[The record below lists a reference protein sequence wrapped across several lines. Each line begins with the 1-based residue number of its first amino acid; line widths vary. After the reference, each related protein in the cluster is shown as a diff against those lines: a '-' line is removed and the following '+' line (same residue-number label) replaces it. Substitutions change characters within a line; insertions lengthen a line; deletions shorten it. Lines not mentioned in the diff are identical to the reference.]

1 MFFEVKK
8 NAVIPAGIAGIQVT
22 GMFQDMRHLD
32 MASGGPCQNDEFSLV
47 PKPQL
52 SPLYISQGKP
62 KKSVISAGMPKSRP
76 WTVTIWLC
84 KCLIQVT
91 CHPVVSCSRLQEY
104 LSWPRVCHPWTLD
117 FGIPAEMTV
126 LLVPKLQLGNAALEA
141 PASGV
146 KSSWNSQDKGSQAGA
161 WEPVQVFWHLF
172 WLVLLLVSRLGL
184 SAEADFYQLID
195 QGRQYLRQDQYFL
208 ALDTL
213 SNADHAA
220 STDQQR
226 AQAAGLLGQTLYR
239 MHRFPDAEAALIRA
253 IKLDQ
258 DTGLDR
264 ARWLAALANLR
275 AESGQ
280 RKEASSFYG
289 QALRIAQQD
298 KGLQLGI
305 RLDQN
310 KLAATETCLAELNSI
325 STDINA
331 INQPEERAALLV
343 NLASQASQF
352 PDALKLAYQSYQQA
366 ILDAAKNPRLLTE
379 ALAGLAGLYE
389 SQQRTEEALQLNDR
403 AIQSA
408 QALQPQD
415 LLLELHWQ
423 QGRLLRSL
431 NRQPEALT
439 AFSKAVENIE
449 SIRLDIPV
457 EYENGRSSFRETLEP
472 VYLSLAD
479 LLLEQ
484 AKRQTGGDKN
494 QSLRQ
499 ARDTVERIK
508 QSELEDFLGGRCALQ
523 QIKKD
528 LESIEPHTAVIYP
541 VILPDRLEL
550 LVSSGTEIIQFTQSV
565 DRDSL
570 HTAATKLAKALR
582 NNKQGAQALALPLY
596 QWLIAPLETW
606 LRQHKTDTLVIVPDG
621 VLRLVPFAAL
631 HNGQHY
637 LIEQYNVATA
647 SGLSLLEPLVKPG
660 EGSKFLLAGMSEP
673 GPVVDHLPIAF
684 LQTIGEAKKP
694 AGDDDKKPHRRTLS
708 CGPSKASED
717 SSTTR
722 QSEVKASRSDP
733 ATRQR
738 LKNLLKLPG
747 VNDEIESLGKQTSN
761 TLLKNEDFT
770 VARFKE
776 VLAREPYAR
785 VHIASHGVFGHTAED
800 SFIMAFDDV
809 IHMDDLDQWLKSD
822 KLAQSPLDLITLSAC
837 RTAEG
842 DDRAPLGFSGIAV
855 KAKAS
860 SALGTL
866 WTVND
871 DAASRLMTEF
881 YRALSKPGTGKAQ
894 ALRQAQQALL
904 KEPGFEHPYYWA
916 AFVLVGNWL

>member
-1 MFFEVKK
+1 M
-8 NAVIPAGIAGIQVT
+8 
-22 GMFQDMRHLD
+22 
-32 MASGGPCQNDEFSLV
+32 
-47 PKPQL
+47 
-52 SPLYISQGKP
+52 
-62 KKSVISAGMPKSRP
+62 
-76 WTVTIWLC
+76 
-84 KCLIQVT
+84 
-91 CHPVVSCSRLQEY
+91 
-104 LSWPRVCHPWTLD
+104 
-117 FGIPAEMTV
+117 
-126 LLVPKLQLGNAALEA
+126 
-141 PASGV
+141 
-146 KSSWNSQDKGSQAGA
+146 
-161 WEPVQVFWHLF
+161 FWHLF

-213 SNADHAA
+213 SNADHAT

-226 AQAAGLLGQTLYR
+226 AQAAGLLGQTRYR
-239 MHRFPDAEAALIRA
+239 MHHFTEAEAAFRLA

-258 DTGLDR
+258 DSGTDR
-264 ARWLAALANLR
+264 ARWLAALANLE
-275 AESGQ
+275 AERGQ
-280 RKEASSFYG
+280 KGEATKFYG
-289 QALRIAQQD
+289 QALQLARQD
-298 KGLQLGI
+298 KVLLTGI
-305 RLDQN
+305 RLSQN
-310 KLAATETCLAELNSI
+310 KLAATEICLAELNSI
-325 STDINA
+325 GTDINA
-331 INQPEERAALLV
+331 IDKPEERAALLV
-343 NLASQASQF
+343 NLASQASLMGT
-352 PDALKLAYQSYQQA
+352 DGVKLAYESYQQA

-415 LLLELHWQ
+415 LLLELHWR

>member
-1 MFFEVKK
+1 MMAFTFRCVWMFF
-8 NAVIPAGIAGIQVT
+8 
-22 GMFQDMRHLD
+22 
-32 MASGGPCQNDEFSLV
+32 
-47 PKPQL
+47 
-52 SPLYISQGKP
+52 
-62 KKSVISAGMPKSRP
+62 SV
-76 WTVTIWLC
+76 
-84 KCLIQVT
+84 
-91 CHPVVSCSRLQEY
+91 
-104 LSWPRVCHPWTLD
+104 
-117 FGIPAEMTV
+117 
-126 LLVPKLQLGNAALEA
+126 
-141 PASGV
+141 
-146 KSSWNSQDKGSQAGA
+146 
-161 WEPVQVFWHLF
+161 LF

-184 SAEADFYQLID
+184 SAEADFNQLID

-213 SNADHAA
+213 NNADHHAA

-226 AQAAGLLGQTLYR
+226 AQAAGLLGQTHYR
-239 MHRFPDAEAALIRA
+239 MHHFTEAEAAFRLA

-258 DTGLDR
+258 ESGLDR
-264 ARWLAALANLR
+264 ARWLAALANLE
-275 AESGQ
+275 AERGQ
-280 RKEASSFYG
+280 KGEATQFYG
-289 QALRIAQQD
+289 QALQLARQD
-298 KGLQLGI
+298 KVLHVGI
-305 RLDQN
+305 RLSQN
-310 KLAATETCLAELNSI
+310 KLAAKESCLADLNSI

-343 NLASQASQF
+343 NLASQASLMGT
-352 PDALKLAYQSYQQA
+352 DGVKLAYESYQQA
-366 ILDAAKNPRLLTE
+366 SLDAAKNPRLLTE

-389 SQQRTEEALQLNDR
+389 NQQRIEEALNLNDQ

-408 QALQPQD
+408 KTLDAHD
-415 LLLELHWQ
+415 LLLELYWR

-439 AFSKAVENIE
+439 AFGKAVESIE
-449 SIRLDIPV
+449 AIRLDIPV

-484 AKRQTGGDKN
+484 AKRQTGDDKN

-508 QSELEDFLGGRCALQ
+508 LSELEDFLGGRCALQ
-523 QIKKD
+523 QIKKE
-528 LESIEPHTAVIYP
+528 LESIEAHTAVIYP

-550 LVSSGTEIIQFTQSV
+550 LVSSGTEITQFTQSV

-570 HTAATKLAKALR
+570 HTVVTKLAKALR

-606 LRQHKTDTLVIVPDG
+606 LQRHQVETLVIVPDG

-647 SGLSLLEPLVKPG
+647 PGLSLLESSVKSG

-673 GPVVDHLPIAF
+673 GSVVEHLPLAF

-694 AGDDDKKPHRRTLS
+694 TRDEDKNHHRRTLS
-708 CGPSKASED
+708 CGPSKESED
-717 SSTTR
+717 VSR
-722 QSEVKASRSDP
+722 QGEVKASRPDP

-747 VNDEIESLGKQTSN
+747 VNEEIETLGKQTPN

-800 SFIMAFDDV
+800 SFIMAFDNV

-822 KLAQSPLDLITLSAC
+822 KLTQSPLDLITLSAC

-871 DAASRLMTEF
+871 DAAARLMAEF
-881 YRALSKPGTGKAQ
+881 YRALSKPGASKAQ